1 MSEILAAPFDCNHAI
16 RSLVDD
22 AKLKQQVIGDAIG
35 VTQGR
40 VSHFYNGT
48 DKQGMRYESYY
59 RLSKLCEEYGI
70 QTEEAN
76 REK

>member
-1 MSEILAAPFDCNHAI
+1 MTDVLAPPFDCNQAI
-16 RSLVDD
+16 QLLVDV
-22 AKLKQQVIGDAIG
+22 AGMRQQEIANAIG

-59 RLSKLCEEYGI
+59 KLSQLCIKHNIETGGY
-70 QTEEAN
+70 
-76 REK
+76 